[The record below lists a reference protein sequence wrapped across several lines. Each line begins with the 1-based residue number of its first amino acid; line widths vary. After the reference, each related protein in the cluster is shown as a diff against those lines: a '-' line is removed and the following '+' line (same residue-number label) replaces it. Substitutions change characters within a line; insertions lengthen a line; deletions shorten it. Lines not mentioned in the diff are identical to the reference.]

1 MRNLEKK
8 TQKMKMTFMVFL
20 YLCPEKIANLLKPV
34 QSPDMVQS
42 IDAGTEAPMQTE
54 YLA

>member
-1 MRNLEKK
+1 MI
-8 TQKMKMTFMVFL
+8 VFL
-20 YLCPEKIANLLKPV
+20 YFCLKKIANLLKPV

-42 IDAGTEAPMQTE
+42 IDAGTEASMKTE